1 MGDTAQ
7 TAQQVTAEHGTEW
20 KDRLGRIGL
29 AGRGVLYAIVG
40 LLALQLALGSPDEEA
55 STQGAM
61 AWIAEQPFG
70 KFLLVALTIS
80 LFALAAWRFLDAAV
94 GDPVEGDD
102 ASDRVRFAAKG
113 VVYLVLAIAALSTT
127 AASWN
132 AASSSSGGGGEAEQR
147 AADTVLDWPMGQ
159 WIVAIAGLALIGYA
173 IYMFQRHAMDAT
185 FMERLAGGS
194 DTVERLGRAGYAAR
208 SVVWSVIGILLI
220 QAAVTYDPEKA
231 GGLSAALQE
240 LAGASW
246 GRLLLIVVAAGLF
259 AFGAFCLA
267 EARFRRAA

>member
-7 TAQQVTAEHGTEW
+7 KAQQVTAEHGTEW

-40 LLALQLALGSPDEEA
+40 MLALQLALGSPDEEA
-55 STQGAM
+55 SAQGAM

-70 KFLLVALTIS
+70 KFLLVALTVS

-94 GDPVEGDD
+94 GDPVEGDET
-102 ASDRVRFAAKG
+102 SDRVRFAAKG

-132 AASSSSGGGGEAEQR
+132 AASSSSGGGEAEQR
-147 AADTVLDWPMGQ
+147 AAGTVLDWPMGQ
-159 WIVAIAGLALIGYA
+159 WIVAVAGLALIGYA
-173 IYMFQRHAMDAT
+173 VYMFQRHAMDAT

-208 SVVWSVIGILLI
+208 SVVWTVIGVLLI

-267 EARFRRAA
+267 EARLRRAA